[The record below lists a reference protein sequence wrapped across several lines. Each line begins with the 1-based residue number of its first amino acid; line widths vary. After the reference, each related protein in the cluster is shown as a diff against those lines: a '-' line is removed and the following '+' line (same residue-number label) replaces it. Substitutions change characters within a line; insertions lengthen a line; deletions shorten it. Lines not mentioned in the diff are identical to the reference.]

1 MGKQVWPPFREKQG
15 LFQKARM
22 IDRFLIEGPVQRGS
36 ELWWAISHTNS
47 PSTFDDE
54 GNLTK
59 GKRECWVLSLKDS
72 PLVVL
77 RIEGAAIQSVHLDS
91 PATLR
96 NTLDEARKKGPREDV
111 FYGNKG
117 PLSQR

>member
-15 LFQKARM
+15 LFQKARV
-22 IDRFLIEGPVQRGS
+22 IDRFLIEGPIQRGG

-47 PSTFDDE
+47 PSTFDDQ

-59 GKRECWVLSLKDS
+59 GKRECWVLSLKNGS
-72 PLVVL
+72 AVILQ
-77 RIEGAAIQSVHLDS
+77 IEGATIQSVHLES
-91 PATLR
+91 PKTLR
-96 NTLDEARKKGPREDV
+96 DALDEARKNGPRDDV